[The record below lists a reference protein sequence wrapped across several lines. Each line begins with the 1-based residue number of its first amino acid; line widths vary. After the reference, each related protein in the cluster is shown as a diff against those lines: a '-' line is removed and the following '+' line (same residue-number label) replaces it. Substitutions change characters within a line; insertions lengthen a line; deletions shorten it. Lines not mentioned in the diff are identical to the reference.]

1 MKGDLKA
8 EISREAQAIHMYSLQ
23 LEALAR
29 TLTHVHTADDA
40 GQSSLKAQDLVHIM
54 NIFQCDLDAIR
65 DHAQGI
71 IFSMEK
77 EIQPARIG
85 AE

>member
-1 MKGDLKA
+1 MKGDLKTEVLRDA
-8 EISREAQAIHMYSLQ
+8 EAIHMYSLQ

-29 TLTHVHTADDA
+29 TLTHVHTADGA
-40 GQSSLKAQDLVHIM
+40 GKSSLKSDDLVHIM

-71 IFSMEK
+71 IVSVE
-77 EIQPARIG
+77 
-85 AE
+85 